1 MSKVIEFP
9 SAPNVEAISE
19 AFFER
24 FADAALLMTCF
35 ETVANAIEVVEE
47 GVKIHE
53 RDETHVSL
61 IEACMALA
69 VLFRRRTG
77 HAVQTV
83 SADHL
88 EKQRQALL
96 AGEVIS
102 SLPIPIR
109 PAELKPLPASAF
121 ASLTDLELAQA
132 GFNYVR
138 QVIAGVKD
146 NCPQLVELD
155 HARTHSV
162 DALNALSVLI
172 SRLSAGALTT
182 LQDKVV
188 SEVMINAPS
197 PETLQ

>member
-1 MSKVIEFP
+1 MSNVINFP
-9 SAPNVEAISE
+9 AAPAAEVIDE
-19 AFFER
+19 AFFEK

-47 GVKIHE
+47 GVKINE

-88 EKQRQALL
+88 EKQHQALL

-109 PAELKPLPASAF
+109 PPDLKPLPASAF
-121 ASLTDLELAQA
+121 AGLADLELAQA
-132 GFNYVR
+132 GFNYIRRVGEL
-138 QVIAGVKD
+138 ING

-155 HARTHSV
+155 LARAHSV
-162 DALNALSVLI
+162 DALNAYSQLI
-172 SRLSAGALTT
+172 SRLAGSAA
-182 LQDKVV
+182 QDV
-188 SEVMINAPS
+188 SASLPAITGPS
-197 PETLQ
+197 SETLQ

>member
-1 MSKVIEFP
+1 MSKVINFP
-9 SAPNVEAISE
+9 AAPAVEVIDE
-19 AFFER
+19 AFFEK
-24 FADAALLMTCF
+24 FADAALLLTCF
-35 ETVANAIEVVEE
+35 ETIANAVEVVEE

-61 IEACMALA
+61 IEACMALS

-77 HAVQTV
+77 HSVQHI

-96 AGEVIS
+96 TGEVVA

-109 PAELKPLPASAF
+109 PPELKPLPATAF
-121 ASLTDLELAQA
+121 AGLADLELAQA

-138 QVIAGVKD
+138 RVSELVER

-155 HARTHSV
+155 LARAHSV
-162 DALNALSVLI
+162 DALNAFSALI
-172 SRLSAGALTT
+172 ARLAGGATQDFSASLPAITG
-182 LQDKVV
+182 
-188 SEVMINAPS
+188 PS
-197 PETLQ
+197 SETLQ